1 MNNKSEYLPV
11 GPATDISTPS
21 LPQSTIANLNFDIK
35 PSGII
40 SDCFLKHGITS
51 FARATAFVRHLPYG
65 RNKNKN
71 DLTSL
76 FTDNCGTCSTKH
88 ALLKLLADENKV
100 PGLKLILGLFRM
112 NRMNTPKISATL
124 KLYHLE
130 YIPEAHNYLKWENQI
145 LDFTNRNSKAE
156 DFEGE
161 LIEEIE
167 IQPYQITDFKITYHK
182 QYLDGWLKEQT
193 SINLSTDEL
202 WMIRE
207 QCIADLSI

>member
-1 MNNKSEYLPV
+1 MSKNKYLPV
-11 GPATDISTPS
+11 EPATDISNYILS
-21 LPQSTIANLNFDIK
+21 QSTIVNLNFDIK
-35 PSGII
+35 PSGTI
-40 SDCFLKHGITS
+40 SDCFLMHGITR
-51 FARATAFVRHLPYG
+51 FAQAAEFVKQLPYG

-71 DLTSL
+71 NLTSL

-100 PGLKLILGLFRM
+100 SGLKLILGLFRM
-112 NRMNTPKISATL
+112 NRINTPKISATL
-124 KLYHLE
+124 KLHHLE
-130 YIPEAHNYLKWENQI
+130 YIPEAHNYLKWENKI

-167 IQPYQITDFKITYHK
+167 IQPYQITDFKIAYHK
-182 QYLDGWLKEQT
+182 QYLDGWLKEQA

-207 QCIADLSI
+207 QCIADLSV